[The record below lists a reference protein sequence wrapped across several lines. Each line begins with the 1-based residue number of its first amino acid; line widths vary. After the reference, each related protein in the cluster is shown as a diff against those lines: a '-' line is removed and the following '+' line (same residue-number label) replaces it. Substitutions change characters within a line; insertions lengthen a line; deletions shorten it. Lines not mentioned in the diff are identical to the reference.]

1 MPDLNRKKDH
11 SFSKFNRMSTQELD
25 EILRLDLR
33 LPDGDGLGPDAILYI
48 MAVIAGRETS
58 SSEAASPDVDKAWQH
73 LLSNYLPDGTTG
85 LLGSDT
91 SADNVPAPSQ
101 PSPAVR
107 RHHRRARWILRIAG
121 VAGILAVL
129 FFVTTI
135 TAYALGYD
143 VWGTVAK
150 WSSETFSFAAKEN
163 GDRPDSPDQQPGTPE
178 FSSLQEVLDSYGIET
193 PIAPSWIPE
202 RFVLD
207 SAYADE
213 IPAFINFAAY
223 YTYGE
228 DMLLVSVLFHK
239 TNPQGYAQWQKDDGD
254 PIEYEKNGITH
265 YLMTNMGRQKAVWLN
280 GTYECGIT
288 GDISKE
294 ELIAMLDS
302 IYEAD

>member
-150 WSSETFSFAAKEN
+150 WSSETFSFAAKES
-163 GDRPDSPDQQPGTPE
+163 GDRGDAADQQSNNLK
-178 FSSLQEVLDSYGIET
+178 FSSIQETLEHYGIEET
-193 PIAPSWIPE
+193 IAPTWIPE
-202 RFVLD
+202 RVVLE
-207 SAYADE
+207 SVT
-213 IPAFINFAAY
+213 AA
-223 YTYGE
+223 E
-228 DMLLVSVLFHK
+228 
-239 TNPQGYAQWQKDDGD
+239 
-254 PIEYEKNGITH
+254 NGGLIACNTH
-265 YLMTNMGRQKAVWLN
+265 YSREPVSKGSMGLLQLRRLQQVSA
-280 GTYECGIT
+280 
-288 GDISKE
+288 
-294 ELIAMLDS
+294 LILGQTCFILSQPHKWSQA
-302 IYEAD
+302 

>member
-1 MPDLNRKKDH
+1 MSSLHEKSKNSRSRFDLMR
-11 SFSKFNRMSTQELD
+11 TEELED
-25 EILRLDLR
+25 ILRLDFQ
-33 LPDGDGLGPDAILYI
+33 LPEEEGLDTDTILYI
-48 MAVIAGRETS
+48 TELIACRESAS
-58 SSEAASPDVDKAWQH
+58 SKISRRNVEGAWQD
-73 LLSNYLPDGTTG
+73 LLTQYLPDGTNDVWGTG
-85 LLGSDT
+85 GE
-91 SADNVPAPSQ
+91 PEPEQIPQ
-101 PSPAVR
+101 PSPTVHRHSHGVR
-107 RHHRRARWILRIAG
+107 WALRIAV
-121 VAGILAVL
+121 VAAILAVL
-129 FFVTTI
+129 LFVTTI